1 MVISDRLRELREE
14 KKLSQGDIEDRS
26 GLLRSYLSRV
36 ENGHTVPS
44 LETLEKLAAALEI
57 PLYQLMY
64 DGNEP
69 PRPPDLPN
77 WKPGAGDGWS
87 NRGKDAI
94 FLHRLRRLLGKTS
107 EENRR
112 LILHLAQ
119 KLARQKR
126 DARRA
131 KAEKHENQEQGIKA

>member
-14 KKLSQGDIEDRS
+14 KRLSQGDIEGRT

-44 LETLEKLAAALEI
+44 IETLEKLAAALEI
-57 PLYQLMY
+57 PLYEMMY

-69 PRPPDLPN
+69 PRPPDLSSG
-77 WKPGAGDGWS
+77 KSGAGDGWG

-94 FLHRLRRLLGKTS
+94 YLHKLRRLLSKTS
-107 EENRR
+107 EEHRQ

-119 KLARQKR
+119 RLAVRQKR
-126 DARRA
+126 TARA
-131 KAEKHENQEQGIKA
+131 QSENAQNQDTPA

>member
-14 KKLSQGDIEDRS
+14 RKLSQGDIEGRT

-57 PLYQLMY
+57 PLYEMMY

-69 PRPPDLPN
+69 PRPPDLPR
-77 WKPGAGDGWS
+77 WKSGAGDGWG

-94 FLHRLRRLLGKTS
+94 YLHKLRRLLSKTS
-107 EENRR
+107 EENRQ

-119 KLARQKR
+119 RLAVRQKR
-126 DARRA
+126 TARA
-131 KAEKHENQEQGIKA
+131 QSENPENQQAHA

>member
-1 MVISDRLRELREE
+1 MVISDRLRELREA
-14 KKLSQGDIEDRS
+14 KKLSQGDIEART

-44 LETLEKLAAALEI
+44 IETLEKLAAALEI

-77 WKPGAGDGWS
+77 WKPGSIEGIS
-87 NRGKDAI
+87 NTGKDAI
-94 FLHRLRRLLGKTS
+94 FLHKLRRLLSKSS
-107 EENRR
+107 ESDRQ

-119 KLARQKR
+119 RLAGRQSR
-126 DARRA
+126 ASRRA
-131 KAEKHENQEQGIKA
+131 KTQKALAAASSS

>member
-1 MVISDRLRELREE
+1 MVISDRLRELREA
-14 KKLSQGDIEDRS
+14 KQLSQGDIEARS

-77 WKPGAGDGWS
+77 WKPGSIEGMS
-87 NRGKDAI
+87 NTGKDAI
-94 FLHRLRRLLGKTS
+94 FLHKLRRLLGKSS
-107 EENRR
+107 EPDRQ

-119 KLARQKR
+119 KLAGRQHR
-126 DARRA
+126 ATRRI
-131 KAEKHENQEQGIKA
+131 KAEKAEAAAS

>member
-1 MVISDRLRELREE
+1 MVISDRLCELREE

-64 DGNEP
+64 EGNET
-69 PRPPDLPN
+69 PRPP
-77 WKPGAGDGWS
+77 
-87 NRGKDAI
+87 
-94 FLHRLRRLLGKTS
+94 
-107 EENRR
+107 
-112 LILHLAQ
+112 
-119 KLARQKR
+119 
-126 DARRA
+126 
-131 KAEKHENQEQGIKA
+131 

>member
-57 PLYQLMY
+57 PLYQFMY

-77 WKPGAGDGWS
+77 WKPGASDGWS

-94 FLHRLRRLLGKTS
+94 FLHKLRRLLGKTS

-119 KLARQKR
+119 RLARQKR

-131 KAEKHENQEQGIKA
+131 KAENPQNQQAPD